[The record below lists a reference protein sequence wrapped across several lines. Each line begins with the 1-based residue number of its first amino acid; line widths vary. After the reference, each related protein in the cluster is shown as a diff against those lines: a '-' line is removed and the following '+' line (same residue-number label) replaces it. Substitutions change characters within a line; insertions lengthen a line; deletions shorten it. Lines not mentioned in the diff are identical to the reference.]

1 MSADTISAVEV
12 SVTDTDTIKVS
23 IKFPETLSE
32 EGATMSNV
40 DSLSIKVPET
50 RSKPNWSAK
59 DESKIRRVFDQCDED
74 KSGTVSLAELF
85 SGLAKDKALSRTL
98 GIPADDGSDE
108 KKAEIEAIFKGLD
121 TDGNAELD
129 FEEFGYFFA
138 ERVEVLRYL
147 PAEGADETQ
156 LILENEFEDLV
167 RGKANELKE
176 AFLTAID
183 AQYETAKL
191 EVSQDARENLYE
203 PLPDDI
209 RDSVVKLVDAYANP
223 KDIIP
228 EMKKFGAFLARAGC
242 DVNVV
247 KAHYDAFPKALASV
261 AGEWTVASDA
271 AWTTLM
277 SQAFDMVKSGFEEFA
292 KAEREAQEAKAA
304 EEAANAAKAADE
316 AKAAEEA
323 RKAAESEKKKAEEEA
338 KAAEK
343 AAKQAKDEEEKA
355 AASAAAKVAKA
366 AKAAA
371 DAEKAALEAKAEAE
385 KAEAEAAK
393 KAEDSAKAESEAEKV
408 KAEAAKKAAEAAAE
422 AAKADAEK
430 AEAEAAKKAAE
441 EAKKAA
447 QEEAKKKAAEIKAAD
462 TARAKLDK
470 ERNIA
475 REKSAKAIAKMSEE
489 EKAKA
494 VDAKAAAE
502 AAKAAR
508 QKREAEELAAEEAKK
523 AAEAEAEAAK
533 AAVAKAAAEEA
544 EAERQ
549 REAEAAKKAQCAC
562 LPF

>member
-1 MSADTISAVEV
+1 MIGLGFRIMVNNPKKMNLHEFNTEPTRVFGVTSHDGKDKISSKKRAKAVRSATSHAFHRRAPPPDAFAVV
-12 SVTDTDTIKVS
+12 LQLHAFTM
-23 IKFPETLSE
+23 SE
-32 EGATMSNV
+32 EGSTMNF

-50 RSKPNWSAK
+50 RPKPNWSAK

-108 KKAEIEAIFKGLD
+108 KRAEIEAIFKGLD

-167 RGKANELKE
+167 RGKAIELKE

-247 KAHYDAFPKALASV
+247 KAHYDAYPKALASV
-261 AGEWTVASDA
+261 AGEWTVASDT

-277 SQAFDMVKSGFEEFA
+277 SRAFDMVKSGFEEFA

-304 EEAANAAKAADE
+304 EEAANAAKAA
-316 AKAAEEA
+316 EEA
-323 RKAAESEKKKAEEEA
+323 KAAESEKKKAEEEA

-355 AASAAAKVAKA
+355 AAEASAKA
-366 AKAAA
+366 AEEAKAAA
-371 DAEKAALEAKAEAE
+371 
-385 KAEAEAAK
+385 EAAK
-393 KAEDSAKAESEAEKV
+393 
-408 KAEAAKKAAEAAAE
+408 
-422 AAKADAEK
+422 AKADAEK

-447 QEEAKKKAAEIKAAD
+447 EEAAKKKAAEIEAANA
-462 TARAKLDK
+462 ARAKEDE

-475 REKSAKAIAKMSEE
+475 REKAAKAKAEEDAKKSEE
-489 EKAKA
+489 EKEAEKA
-494 VDAKAAAE
+494 RAAEAKAAAE

-508 QKREAEELAAEEAKK
+508 QKREAEEAKK
-523 AAEAEAEAAK
+523 AEGGPM
-533 AAVAKAAAEEA
+533 
-544 EAERQ
+544 
-549 REAEAAKKAQCAC
+549 CGC
-562 LPF
+562 LGLPF

>member
-203 PLPDDI
+203 TLPGDI

-247 KAHYDAFPKALASV
+247 KSHYDAFPKALASV

-355 AASAAAKVAKA
+355 AAEASAKA
-366 AKAAA
+366 AEEAKAAA
-371 DAEKAALEAKAEAE
+371 
-385 KAEAEAAK
+385 EAAK
-393 KAEDSAKAESEAEKV
+393 
-408 KAEAAKKAAEAAAE
+408 
-422 AAKADAEK
+422 AKADAEK

-447 QEEAKKKAAEIKAAD
+447 EEAAKKKAAEIEAANA
-462 TARAKLDK
+462 ARAKEDE

-475 REKSAKAIAKMSEE
+475 REKAAKAKAEEDAKKSEE
-489 EKAKA
+489 EKEAEKA
-494 VDAKAAAE
+494 RAAEAKAAAE

-508 QKREAEELAAEEAKK
+508 QKREAEEAKK
-523 AAEAEAEAAK
+523 AEGGPM
-533 AAVAKAAAEEA
+533 
-544 EAERQ
+544 
-549 REAEAAKKAQCAC
+549 CGC
-562 LPF
+562 LGLPF

>member
-1 MSADTISAVEV
+1 MN
-12 SVTDTDTIKVS
+12 
-23 IKFPETLSE
+23 F
-32 EGATMSNV
+32 

-50 RSKPNWSAK
+50 RPKPNWSAK

-85 SGLAKDKALSRTL
+85 AGLAKDKALSRTL

-167 RGKANELKE
+167 RGKAIELKE

-247 KAHYDAFPKALASV
+247 KAHYDAYPKALASV
-261 AGEWTVASDA
+261 AGEWTVASDT

-277 SQAFDMVKSGFEEFA
+277 SRAFDMVKSGFEEFA

-355 AASAAAKVAKA
+355 AAEASAKA
-366 AKAAA
+366 AEEAKAAA
-371 DAEKAALEAKAEAE
+371 
-385 KAEAEAAK
+385 EAAK
-393 KAEDSAKAESEAEKV
+393 
-408 KAEAAKKAAEAAAE
+408 
-422 AAKADAEK
+422 AKADAEK

-475 REKSAKAIAKMSEE
+475 REKSAKAIAMMSEE

>member
-393 KAEDSAKAESEAEKV
+393 KAAEE
-408 KAEAAKKAAEAAAE
+408 
-422 AAKADAEK
+422 
-430 AEAEAAKKAAE
+430 AKKAAE
-441 EAKKAA
+441 EA
-447 QEEAKKKAAEIKAAD
+447 AKKKAAEIEAANA
-462 TARAKLDK
+462 ARAKEDE

-475 REKSAKAIAKMSEE
+475 REKAAKAKAEEDAKKSEE
-489 EKAKA
+489 EKEAEKA
-494 VDAKAAAE
+494 RAAEAKAAAE

-508 QKREAEELAAEEAKK
+508 QKREAEEAKK
-523 AAEAEAEAAK
+523 AEGGPM
-533 AAVAKAAAEEA
+533 
-544 EAERQ
+544 
-549 REAEAAKKAQCAC
+549 CGC
-562 LPF
+562 LGLPF